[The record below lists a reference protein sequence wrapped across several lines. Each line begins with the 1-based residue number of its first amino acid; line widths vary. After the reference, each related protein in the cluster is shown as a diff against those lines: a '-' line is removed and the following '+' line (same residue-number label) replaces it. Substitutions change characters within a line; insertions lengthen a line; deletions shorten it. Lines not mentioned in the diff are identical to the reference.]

1 MGWCEWASIQSAV
14 STARR
19 RSRAGGFCG
28 RRVRPDCGVDEAA
41 GEQQSDLVDA
51 DRAPAG
57 GGRLRELAKH
67 HHVGARWQAPRPPR
81 LGGTADRVDERR
93 VEVERQAL
101 VAADVVVGAHVL
113 VARVAD
119 EKRARDELV
128 RAAAEAVA
136 EAAVADVAHAERV
149 MPLDKRCVAGPGLA
163 PVVEDRNRR
172 TIEDGSD
179 GHARRV
185 PFRST
190 TITAKSIRR
199 GGRRAR
205 RASVFLR
212 LRDRLLFLRA
222 LGDLC
227 GERLLAAY
235 E

>member
-19 RSRAGGFCG
+19 RSRAGGFSG
-28 RRVRPDCGVDEAA
+28 RRVRPA
-41 GEQQSDLVDA
+41 GEST
-51 DRAPAG
+51 RRPASSSPTSSTPIALRPVAAACASSPSTIMSAR
-57 GGRLRELAKH
+57 GGRHPACH
-67 HHVGARWQAPRPPR
+67 ASV
-81 LGGTADRVDERR
+81 GTADRVDERR

-149 MPLDKRCVAGPGLA
+149 MPLDKRCVAGSGLA

-179 GHARRV
+179 GHAGRV
-185 PFRST
+185 PFRSAT
-190 TITAKSIRR
+190 FTAKAFAAR
-199 GGRRAR
+199 RRAR

-212 LRDRLLFLRA
+212 LRDRLLCLRV

-227 GERLLAAY
+227 GERLLAAS